1 MIETKSIHEQHLEK
15 VLSSPEFL
23 SSRQLRQFL
32 EFTAT
37 RVLAGTESAD
47 QFEIAAKVL
56 GKTDFDPTIDASV
69 RKLATQVRQR
79 LAKYYDGPGA
89 EDPIRITLPLRSY
102 APQFAAHDPK
112 KAPPRRGWLLPL
124 TLVCLAAILGWIFYP
139 RSVEKGLEIRT
150 AFGDI
155 KAPKPDP
162 APDAL
167 RLGPLVSSTDEVTA
181 RVSFSPTLEG
191 QYGGVIMWAG
201 PLQYVALGRRFTSR
215 NHIALSSANSTAAE
229 FPDIEGQS
237 GLPLWLRL
245 KREEDT
251 FTGWVSMDGTN
262 WTSVG
267 EPLKLSLTGNTRAG
281 VFAFNGRR
289 DSPSI
294 PARFFMPSLSSLPNA
309 WKFSTDCSAAADLS
323 ADNPAPGPP
332 CQSIWSHAVAS
343 SPAWSFTTRVETSD
357 TSAISAGLYALNQD
371 GRRVRLVRYRTD
383 NSTIALIEDGR
394 KLVSIPDFP
403 GRPPVYLRL
412 RRDTQGR
419 VLASASVDG
428 EHFKP
433 VGESMLI
440 DKPTSVGMIAARRET
455 VMPGTIARARFLLA
469 WQDLW
474 PLSSLP

>member
-15 VLSSPEFL
+15 VLSSSEFL

-32 EFTAT
+32 EFTAS
-37 RVLAGTESAD
+37 RVLKGTESAD

-56 GKTDFDPTIDASV
+56 GKADFDPTIDASV

-79 LAKYYDGPGA
+79 LARYYDGPGA
-89 EDPIRITLPLRSY
+89 GDTIRITIPLRSY
-102 APQFAAHDPK
+102 APQFSALAPG
-112 KAPPRRGWLLPL
+112 KATPRRVWPLPL
-124 TLVCLAAILGWIFYP
+124 ALVCLVALLGWVFYP
-139 RSVEKGLEIRT
+139 RSIEKQVEIQT

-155 KAPKPDP
+155 KAPKSDP
-162 APDAL
+162 APGAL

-181 RVSFSPTLEG
+181 RVSFSPALEG
-191 QYGGVIMWAG
+191 QYGGVVMWAG
-201 PLQYVALGRRFTSR
+201 PLSYVALGRRFTSR
-215 NHIALSSANSTAAE
+215 NHIALSTANWNGAE

-245 KREEDT
+245 RREEDT
-251 FTGWVSMDGTN
+251 FTGWMSMDGTN

-267 EPLKLSLTGNTRAG
+267 EPLKLSLVGHARAG

-294 PARFFMPSLSSLPNA
+294 PARFFMPSLSSLPDA
-309 WKFSTDCSAAADLS
+309 WKFSTDCSAATDLS

-332 CQSIWSHAVAS
+332 CQSIWSHAVPS
-343 SPAWSFTTRVETSD
+343 TPVWSFTTRVETSD
-357 TSAISAGLYALNQD
+357 TSAISAGLYVLNQD

-394 KLVSIPDFP
+394 WLVSIPDFP

-412 RRDTQGR
+412 RRDTLGR
-419 VLASASVDG
+419 VFASSSVDG
-428 EHFKP
+428 ENFKP
-433 VGESMLI
+433 VGESTLM
-440 DKPTSVGMIAARRET
+440 DKPTSVGLIAARRET
-455 VMPGTIARARFLLA
+455 VMPGTVAKARFLLA

-474 PLSSLP
+474 PLTSFP

>member
-1 MIETKSIHEQHLEK
+1 
-15 VLSSPEFL
+15 
-23 SSRQLRQFL
+23 
-32 EFTAT
+32 
-37 RVLAGTESAD
+37 
-47 QFEIAAKVL
+47 
-56 GKTDFDPTIDASV
+56 
-69 RKLATQVRQR
+69 
-79 LAKYYDGPGA
+79 
-89 EDPIRITLPLRSY
+89 
-102 APQFAAHDPK
+102 
-112 KAPPRRGWLLPL
+112 
-124 TLVCLAAILGWIFYP
+124 
-139 RSVEKGLEIRT
+139 
-150 AFGDI
+150 
-155 KAPKPDP
+155 
-162 APDAL
+162 
-167 RLGPLVSSTDEVTA
+167 
-181 RVSFSPTLEG
+181 
-191 QYGGVIMWAG
+191 
-201 PLQYVALGRRFTSR
+201 
-215 NHIALSSANSTAAE
+215 
-229 FPDIEGQS
+229 
-237 GLPLWLRL
+237 
-245 KREEDT
+245 
-251 FTGWVSMDGTN
+251 
-262 WTSVG
+262 
-267 EPLKLSLTGNTRAG
+267 
-281 VFAFNGRR
+281 
-289 DSPSI
+289 
-294 PARFFMPSLSSLPNA
+294 MPSLSSLPNA

-419 VLASASVDG
+419 VWASASVDG